1 MRSLQAVQVDL
12 VQLPED
18 PRLRS
23 ERGRAQYER
32 DRLEWEEEKQKN
44 KVRHWCFSNA
54 CSCAFDMGLWR

>member
-1 MRSLQAVQVDL
+1 MDL

-18 PRLRS
+18 PRLHS
-23 ERGRAQYER
+23 ELGRAQYER